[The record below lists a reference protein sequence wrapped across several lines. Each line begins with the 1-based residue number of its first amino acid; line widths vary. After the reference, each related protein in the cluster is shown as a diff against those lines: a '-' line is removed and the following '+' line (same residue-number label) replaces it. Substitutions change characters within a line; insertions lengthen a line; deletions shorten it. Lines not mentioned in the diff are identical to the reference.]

1 MCTKV
6 HAHTRILKLLSIWFI
21 YWMHTFLSSRNKT
34 VCILGLSQLSCFSPI
49 TPTPKCHSTL
59 PSMARDT
66 FHFFIS
72 LCLCSGWPFCRD
84 TVSPPP
90 NHSNIKLPCI
100 LQAQLK
106 CLVPPFPSFLS
117 LSYTSQVNFCHII
130 LYVHLSPST
139 EILYLLRIGA
149 YDLLLKSFI
158 SKTLHIK
165 YIIVFPLTCTI
176 HIKIHLQATVT
187 GKEFAKSA
195 VVFFFLLLIDFGVIS
210 IHWKL
215 QTNFPIC
222 HQRCKNLKEQIKCL
236 VFWLDFCIKGIRAWL
251 CWQLSTQ
258 SKNSNQIMSFCTAPQ
273 YKQGSNGVEISIS
286 LGIHKYLI
294 YWTKQLSLSY
304 S

>member
-106 CLVPPFPSFLS
+106 CLVPPFTSFLS
-117 LSYTSQVNFCHII
+117 LSYTSQVNFCQPRLHLFIP
-130 LYVHLSPST
+130 VFLSPVSWKP
-139 EILYLLRIGA
+139 LLFTVSRFH
-149 YDLLLKSFI
+149 LFLECH
-158 SKTLHIK
+158 TRVN
-165 YIIVFPLTCTI
+165 IIQVL
-176 HIKIHLQATVT
+176 
-187 GKEFAKSA
+187 
-195 VVFFFLLLIDFGVIS
+195 
-210 IHWKL
+210 
-215 QTNFPIC
+215 
-222 HQRCKNLKEQIKCL
+222 
-236 VFWLDFCIKGIRAWL
+236 
-251 CWQLSTQ
+251 
-258 SKNSNQIMSFCTAPQ
+258 
-273 YKQGSNGVEISIS
+273 
-286 LGIHKYLI
+286 
-294 YWTKQLSLSY
+294 
-304 S
+304 